1 MHVRTGQWVLV
12 AGLVAG
18 SLMVGGEPASAQPA
32 PETGSTY
39 TPRAPMRVL
48 DTRTGSPV
56 GPDKAVVLDLSS
68 RIPADATAVV
78 LNVTGVTPT
87 AATYVT
93 AYPHGASRPGVSN
106 LNLPAGDT
114 RPNLVTVKVG
124 ADRKVDLYNAAG
136 SIHLLADLA
145 GHYSTAA
152 TGGRYT
158 AQPPWRAMDTRKV
171 GGPVGQNGVRIL
183 DLTNLVPA
191 SATAVTLNVTGI
203 TPSVATY
210 VTAYAAGTTKP
221 DASNLNLPAGSVR
234 GNLVTVAL
242 GAGRK
247 VALYNNS
254 GSVHLTADLAGFY
267 TPEYGST
274 FVPMVPSRV
283 IDTRG
288 GDRLQPDS
296 QQIVR
301 FGVPD
306 NATSALV
313 NVTGVQPTA
322 DTFLLMWTPDGGI
335 GSPGSA
341 TVNVS
346 RGQTVANLASVELRP
361 GSDVAAYNSQ
371 GTADLIGDLSGVFVS
386 SGAVCTTDCA
396 VTWGENGG
404 WKRGNGD
411 RTLWS
416 AEPTTVLG
424 LTGVTAVEGTF
435 ALRSDG
441 TVWGWGSNYD
451 GRLGNGWRGLMAP
464 LPMPVVGL
472 TNITAIASGAG
483 GGMAL
488 KSDGTVWAWGDNYAD
503 GLGDGTAN
511 SSTVPVRVSGLTG
524 VTAIAA
530 GYNTGYA
537 LKSDGTVWSWGGNSL
552 GQLGNGS
559 DVERSLVPVKVP
571 GLSTVTGLSAGRLT
585 GYVLK
590 SDGTVWSW
598 GLNSD
603 GRLGTGSTE
612 QYVRTPVQ
620 VTGASGAVK
629 VAGDEDNGY
638 AIKPD
643 GSVLAWGSNSY
654 GLLGNGVTC
663 EHQTGN
669 GCSSAV
675 PVPVSGLTGVT
686 DLSGGPFSSYALRSD
701 GTVWGWGS
709 YERGALG
716 AGHDCGP
723 GSSCTLNTPV
733 QLAGLAGIS
742 AIGDAIAVR

>member
-1 MHVRTGQWVLV
+1 MLI
-12 AGLVAG
+12 ASLVAG
-18 SLMVGGEPASAQPA
+18 SLLIGGGQASADPA
-32 PETGSTY
+32 PAPANAETGSTY
-39 TPRAPMRVL
+39 TPRAPLRVL

-56 GPDKAVVLDLSS
+56 GPDKTVVLDLSN

-78 LNVTGVTPT
+78 LNVTGATPT
-87 AATYVT
+87 KDTYVT
-93 AYPHGASRPGVSN
+93 AFPHGTARPGVSN

-136 SIHLLADLA
+136 TIHLVADLA
-145 GHYSTAA
+145 GHYSTATA
-152 TGGRYT
+152 GGRYT
-158 AQPPWRAMDTRKV
+158 AQPPWRALDTRTA
-171 GGPVGQNGVRIL
+171 GGPVGQNGVRTL

-254 GSVHLTADLAGFY
+254 GNVHLTADLAGFY
-267 TPEYGST
+267 TPVYGST

-288 GDRLQPDS
+288 GERLQPDS
-296 QQIVR
+296 QRIVR

-322 DTFLLMWTPDGGI
+322 DTFLTLWTPDGGI
-335 GSPGSA
+335 GGPKSA

-371 GTADLIGDLSGVFVS
+371 GQVDLIGDLSGVFIS
-386 SGAVCTTDCA
+386 SGAACATDCA
-396 VTWGENGG
+396 VTWGDNGG
-404 WKRGNGD
+404 WKRGDGD
-411 RTLWS
+411 RSLWS

-424 LTGVTAVEGTF
+424 LTGVTAVEGQF

-441 TVWGWGSNYD
+441 TVWGWGSNYN
-451 GRLGNGWRGLMAP
+451 GSLGNGWRGLYTP
-464 LPMPVVGL
+464 LPVPVVGL
-472 TNITAIASGAG
+472 TNVTAIASFGG
-483 GGMAL
+483 GGMAV
-488 KSDGTVWAWGDNYAD
+488 KSDGTVWVWGDNNAD

-511 SSTVPVRVSGLTG
+511 PSSVPVRVSGLTG

-530 GYNTGYA
+530 GYSTGYA
-537 LKSDGTVWSWGGNSL
+537 LKSDGTVWSWGGNSI

-559 DVERSLVPVKVP
+559 DAERSLVPVQVT
-571 GLSTVTGLSAGRLT
+571 GLSTVTSLSSGRLT
-585 GYVLK
+585 GYALK

-598 GLNSD
+598 GLAVD
-603 GRLGTGSTE
+603 GRLGTGPTTE

-663 EHQTGN
+663 DHQTGN

-686 DLSGGPFSSYALRSD
+686 DISGGPFSSYALRSD

-723 GSSCTLNTPV
+723 GSSCTRNTPV
-733 QLAGLAGIS
+733 QIAGLAGIS
-742 AIGDAIAVR
+742 AIDEAIAVR